1 VADAPT
7 DIQIPGHRILRQL
20 GTGGMANVYLALQKS
35 MEREVAL
42 KIMHPSLGATDPA
55 FSERFV
61 REAKIIA
68 KLSHPHINA
77 VHDVGVAGRY
87 HYFTM
92 EYLTGGDLKSRIRQG
107 MPPRAALMIVRQ
119 IAAALAFAHSK
130 GYVHRDVKPENVLF
144 RDSGTAVLTD
154 FGIAK
159 TNDNSMTATGAVIGT
174 PYYMS
179 PEQAMGRPTDKRS
192 DLYSLGAMM
201 FEMLTG
207 AVPYDGDSAVSIGI
221 KHVKDP
227 LPQLPPR
234 LYMYQS
240 LLEKFLAKN
249 PAHRFQS
256 GEEAITAID
265 AVLSGASTTS
275 AMTSPAGLERTVVMA
290 PGATAART
298 QVTSSES
305 PKRRSSIIVAT
316 ALVLALIAVAAYVVL
331 HEPTEPPVATVS
343 APVEPSAPAPTT
355 VEPKLSAQQAEE
367 TARAEQIEQLL
378 TAAEGAVRAGRYFGP
393 SEDAAVPEFQHV
405 LELEPGNARATR
417 ALNEIAGQFIAQA
430 EHAIEKKNFDEAET
444 LLNRAEQADASH
456 PMLFSR
462 RLALNELRQQQ
473 AAARTETRPVR
484 KSERPVRTPPAEPAR
499 SPRATPVAPVQTVAV
514 VEDPR
519 ARERREREQKLQN
532 LLTRFRDLTAPASLS
547 AARVGMAQDLMREAT
562 RLAADDGRVRGLPA
576 SLAEAYLKLA
586 AVKVEEKEY
595 QEAGALVQRGLELR
609 PNHPQLQAL
618 QKDIAERTTKK
629 RQTFGSF

>member
-1 VADAPT
+1 MADEAT
-7 DIQIPGHRILRQL
+7 DIRIPGHRILRQL
-20 GTGGMANVYLALQKS
+20 GSGGMANVYLALQES

-42 KIMHPSLGATDPA
+42 KVMHPSLGSTDPA

-61 REAKIIA
+61 REAKIVA

-227 LPQLPPR
+227 VPQLPAR
-234 LYMYQS
+234 LHVYQP

-256 GEEAITAID
+256 GEEAIAAID

-275 AMTSPAGLERTVVMA
+275 ATTSPAGLERTVVIA
-290 PGATAART
+290 PNTSAART
-298 QVTSSES
+298 QVIT
-305 PKRRSSIIVAT
+305 PKPTKRRSGIVAGAVLALALIVLAGYFVTRKTVHSPVAT
-316 ALVLALIAVAAYVVL
+316 APAPAEPNTPVPAAA
-331 HEPTEPPVATVS
+331 EPV
-343 APVEPSAPAPTT
+343 PSAPQKEAAAHA
-355 VEPKLSAQQAEE
+355 AQVK
-367 TARAEQIEQLL
+367 QLL
-378 TAAEGAVRAGRYFGP
+378 AAAESAIRDGRYFEPG
-393 SEDAAVPEFQHV
+393 DNAAVPALRRV
-405 LELEPGNARATR
+405 LELEPDSTQAAR
-417 ALNEIAGQFIAQA
+417 ALNEIAGNFITQA
-430 EHAIEKKNFDEAET
+430 ERAIEKKNFDEAEA
-444 LLNRAEQADASH
+444 LLGRAEQADPSH

-473 AAARTETRPVR
+473 AAEKLAARAVR
-484 KSERPVRTPPAEPAR
+484 KSEPPKRTPPPEPAR
-499 SPRATPVAPVQTVAV
+499 PPRAATVAPARTVAV

-519 ARERREREQKLQN
+519 ESERREREQKIQA
-532 LLTRFRDLTAPASLS
+532 LLTRFRDLTAPVSLS
-547 AARVGMAQDLMREAT
+547 AARAALAQDLINEAS
-562 RLAADDGRVRGLPA
+562 RLAPDDNRVRGLPA
-576 SLAEAYLKLA
+576 ELADAYLKLA
-586 AVKVEEKEY
+586 TTKVEAKEY
-595 QEAGALVQRGLELR
+595 KEASVLIQRGLALR
-609 PNHPQLQAL
+609 PDHQRLQAL
-618 QKDIAERTTKK
+618 QTEVTERTSKK

>member
-7 DIQIPGHRILRQL
+7 DIRIPGHRILRQL
-20 GTGGMANVYLALQKS
+20 GSGGMANVYLALQES

-77 VHDVGVAGRY
+77 VHDVGVAGKY

-92 EYLTGGDLKSRIRQG
+92 EYLTGGDLKSRIRRG
-107 MPPRAALMIVRQ
+107 MPPRAALAIVRQ

-179 PEQAMGRPTDKRS
+179 PEQAMGRPTDRRS

-227 LPQLPPR
+227 LPQLPPH
-234 LYMYQS
+234 LHLYQS

-256 GEEAITAID
+256 GEEAIAAID
-265 AVLSGASTTS
+265 AAVSGASPTS
-275 AMTSPAGLERTVVMA
+275 ATTGAAGLDRTVVMA
-290 PGATAART
+290 PSTT
-298 QVTSSES
+298 TVHPQVTSSK
-305 PKRRSSIIVAT
+305 PPRRRSSVIAAA
-316 ALVLALIAVAAYVVL
+316 ALVLALIAAAAYFESRKPIEL
-331 HEPTEPPVATVS
+331 PVAKTPPP
-343 APVEPSAPAPTT
+343 AAPTT
-355 VEPKLSAQQAEE
+355 PVPTVAEPPPLVPRTEE
-367 TARAEQIEQLL
+367 TARRAEQIEQLL
-378 TAAEGAVRAGRYFGP
+378 TAAEGAMRAGRYFEP
-393 SEDAAVPEFQHV
+393 NEDAAIPKFQYV
-405 LELEPGNARATR
+405 LELEPGNARATQ

-444 LLNRAEQADASH
+444 LLRRAERADASH

-462 RLALNELRQQQ
+462 RLALNELRHQE
-473 AAARTETRPVR
+473 AAAAKTVTRPVR
-484 KSERPVRTPPAEPAR
+484 KSEPPAEPAR
-499 SPRATPVAPVQTVAV
+499 SPRATPSVPTQTVAV

-519 ARERREREQKLQN
+519 VRERREREQKLQD
-532 LLTRFRDLTAPASLS
+532 LLTRFRNLTAPASLS
-547 AARVGMAQDLMREAT
+547 ATRVRMAQDLIGEAT
-562 RLAADDGRVRGLPA
+562 RLAPDDGRVRGLPA

-595 QEAGALVQRGLELR
+595 QEASALVQRGLELR
-609 PNHPQLQAL
+609 PDHPRLQAL
-618 QKDIAERTTKK
+618 QKDIAERTARK